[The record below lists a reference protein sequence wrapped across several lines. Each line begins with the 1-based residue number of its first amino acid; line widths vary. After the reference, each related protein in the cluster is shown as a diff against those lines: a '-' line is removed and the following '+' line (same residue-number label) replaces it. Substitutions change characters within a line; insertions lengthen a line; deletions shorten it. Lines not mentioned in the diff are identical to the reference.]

1 MYTLY
6 RSLTYIFFLITP
18 IYLKLR
24 LIKNKEHPDRYKE
37 KISVIHKA
45 RDKGFL
51 IWFHAASVGET
62 LSILPLLEEF
72 KNQKNPEF
80 WQQFRPDGYSV
91 DKEKWKVDK
100 SKIKK
105 AADEAL
111 DYLQKIEDSLK

>member
-1 MYTLY
+1 M
-6 RSLTYIFFLITP
+6 RIKGTYDKWEEQKVIANKLAWITEQ
-18 IYLKLR
+18 KQ
-24 LIKNKEHPDRYKE
+24 LIK
-37 KISVIHKA
+37 
-45 RDKGFL
+45 
-51 IWFHAASVGET
+51 
-62 LSILPLLEEF
+62 EF